1 MTKEDWQ
8 DLTVLER
15 KRYNLLAEVMDLSQQ
30 LGEALDR
37 NDRVTLKMLVAMR
50 QDPIT
55 RLEELQISVRDRR
68 AELPAGD
75 QARIRALAGGEP
87 PQGEEEQTYLAQA
100 GSARRLL
107 ERVID
112 LDRQLNKRLAGGDS
126 VYE

>member
-1 MTKEDWQ
+1 
-8 DLTVLER
+8 
-15 KRYNLLAEVMDLSQQ
+15 MDLSQQ

-55 RLEELQISVRDRR
+55 RLEEVQAAVRERR

-75 QARIRALAGGEP
+75 QERVSALDGGAP
-87 PQGEEEQTYLAQA
+87 PRGEDEQTYQTQE

-112 LDRQLNKRLAGGDS
+112 LDRRLNKRLARGNS

>member
-1 MTKEDWQ
+1 MVKGDGL
-8 DLTVLER
+8 DLIVLER
-15 KRYNLLAEVMDLSQQ
+15 RRYNLLSEVMDLSQQ

-55 RLEELQISVRDRR
+55 RLEEVQAAVRERR

-75 QARIRALAGGEP
+75 QERVSALDGGAP
-87 PQGEEEQTYLAQA
+87 PRGEDEQTYQTQA

-112 LDRQLNKRLAGGDS
+112 LDRRLNKRLARGNS

>member
-1 MTKEDWQ
+1 MVKGDWL

-15 KRYNLLAEVMDLSQQ
+15 RRYNLLSEVMDLSQQ

-55 RLEELQISVRDRR
+55 RLEEVQAAVRERR

-75 QARIRALAGGEP
+75 Q
-87 PQGEEEQTYLAQA
+87 
-100 GSARRLL
+100 
-107 ERVID
+107 ERVSA
-112 LDRQLNKRLAGGDS
+112 LDGGAPPPGGG
-126 VYE
+126 